1 MTDLLGANLS
11 RRDALKRGALVGGTL
26 LWAVP
31 AVQAVSMTAA
41 SAAAPSGG
49 PGPENP
55 PEGTKPPV
63 TPTTEATTPTTPT
76 STPTTPTTPTTESTT
91 PTTPTTPTSTP
102 GSPTPSVD
110 ATQTE
115 QPIPSGTK
123 SPKPTPGTT
132 VEGTTASKG
141 STGGALPFTGG
152 NITTIAETGAA
163 LVALGVAATVGAR
176 RRAAVA
182 TTTES
187 DTPTA

>member
-31 AVQAVSMTAA
+31 AVQAVTMSAA

-55 PEGTKPPV
+55 PENTKPAV
-63 TPTTEATTPTTPT
+63 TPTTEA
-76 STPTTPTTPTTESTT
+76 STPTTPTTEASTPTTE
-91 PTTPTTPTSTP
+91 TSTP

-115 QPIPSGTK
+115 QPIPSGPK
-123 SPKPTPGTT
+123 SPEPTPGTT

-152 NITTIAETGAA
+152 NVTTIAETGAA
-163 LVALGVAATVGAR
+163 LLALGVAATVGAR
-176 RRAAVA
+176 RRAAA
-182 TTTES
+182 TTATES